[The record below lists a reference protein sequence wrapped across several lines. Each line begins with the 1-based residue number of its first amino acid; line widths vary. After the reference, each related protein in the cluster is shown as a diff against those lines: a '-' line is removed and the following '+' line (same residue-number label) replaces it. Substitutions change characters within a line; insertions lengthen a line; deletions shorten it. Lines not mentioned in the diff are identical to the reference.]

1 MFGQKLYKGGKS
13 NNMKMSIKTC
23 MILGFVSVVVI
34 VFITTLLLSS
44 QVLDTKN
51 IFSVSN
57 ILVLCIFIVFSLIL
71 ALIISRLITFPLKKI
86 EKSMRTVASGKI
98 VDVKHLKNINKFSE
112 IEETIDSYNGM
123 MEMIKKNNFDL
134 NSQQSKTE
142 IILEHMADGVIAF
155 SITRQVVHMNKS
167 AQRLLKIDNS
177 YDTFDKII
185 KKLESDLDFDKIMY
199 LPNYKSIDMKTV
211 VDDNALN
218 IIFIPFFSNRLT
230 PMGVIMIVR
239 NITENVKLD
248 DMRKEFVANVSHE
261 LKTPLTSI
269 KGYSETI
276 MNGDLTYQEIIRF
289 SKVIN
294 QEANRMGRLVA
305 DLLQLSRFD
314 YKKVSWKKMMFA
326 IDEMA
331 QNVCEKMQLSAKEK
345 NHTLECVVNV
355 KPPHVYADRDSI
367 EQVLVNIISN
377 SIKYTPEGGIIR
389 VYVGSINKDNAYV
402 KIIDNGIGIPQ
413 KDLSRIFERFYRV
426 DKARSRK
433 MGGTGLGLSIV
444 KEIID
449 GNNGTI
455 NIRSEVNQGTEVSIT
470 LPTK

>member
-1 MFGQKLYKGGKS
+1 
-13 NNMKMSIKTC
+13 MKMSIKTC
-23 MILGFVSVVVI
+23 MTLGFVGIVVI
-34 VFITTLLLSS
+34 VFIATLLLSA

-51 IFSVSN
+51 IFAISN
-57 ILVLCIFIVFSLIL
+57 VLVLLIFIVFSLIL
-71 ALIISRLITFPLKKI
+71 ALIVSRLITFPLKKI
-86 EKSMRTVASGKI
+86 EKSMKTVANGKF
-98 VDVKHLKNINKFSE
+98 VDIKHLKSTNKFHE
-112 IEETIDSYNGM
+112 IEETIDAYNLM
-123 MEMIKKNNFDL
+123 MEIIKKNNFDL

-142 IILEHMADGVIAF
+142 IILEHMADGVVAF
-155 SITRQVVHMNKS
+155 SITKQIVHMNKS
-167 AQRLLKIDNS
+167 AQRLLKIDNT

-199 LPNYKSIDMKTV
+199 LPNYKSIEIKTV

-218 IIFIPFFSNRLT
+218 IIFIPFFNNRLS

-276 MNGDLTYQEIIRF
+276 MNGDLTYQEILRF

-314 YKKVSWKKMMFA
+314 YKKVNWKKMMFS

-331 QNVCEKMQLSAKEK
+331 QNVCEKMQFAAKEK
-345 NHTLECVVNV
+345 SHRLECVITV

-377 SIKYTPEGGIIR
+377 SIKYTPEGGIIK
-389 VYVGSINKDNAYV
+389 VYVGSINNDNAYV

-455 NIRSEVNQGTEVSIT
+455 NIKSEVNQGTEVSIT